1 MCSLLGLTVTLV
13 IKMWISC
20 SAKRRPKIKNKT
32 TKLITK
38 KKGNKR
44 KKKKKGMKKNLKKD
58 NGNHKE
64 AGLTDTHS
72 RPVAPD

>member
-44 KKKKKGMKKNLKKD
+44 KKKRKK
-58 NGNHKE
+58 E
-64 AGLTDTHS
+64 
-72 RPVAPD
+72 

>member
-38 KKGNKR
+38 RKKGNKR
-44 KKKKKGMKKNLKKD
+44 KKKGMKENLKKD
-58 NGNHKE
+58 SGNHKE

>member
-1 MCSLLGLTVTLV
+1 MIIYFYKQNMCSLLGLTVTLV

-44 KKKKKGMKKNLKKD
+44 KKKEKRNEKKF
-58 NGNHKE
+58 
-64 AGLTDTHS
+64 
-72 RPVAPD
+72 

>member
-38 KKGNKR
+38 RKKGNKR
-44 KKKKKGMKKNLKKD
+44 KKKGMKEN
-58 NGNHKE
+58 
-64 AGLTDTHS
+64 
-72 RPVAPD
+72 

>member
-1 MCSLLGLTVTLV
+1 MIVIFFYKQNVCSLLGLTVTLV

-38 KKGNKR
+38 IKKGNKR
-44 KKKKKGMKKNLKKD
+44 KKKEKRNEKKFKKRQWK
-58 NGNHKE
+58 
-64 AGLTDTHS
+64 S
-72 RPVAPD
+72 